1 MKKSNLS
8 ITYRAILSSLFNI
21 HLYKWLIVIILVGST
36 NLGQAFRLTGTIQ
49 GLPDNRVLVGADCV
63 VKIGRSGD
71 PVGSTSDEAGVF
83 VSEWSR
89 ELVENDSIV
98 INVSK
103 PGYESVREA
112 YLATGDSIQDIGV
125 IFLNQVNMLNEVTVD
140 AKAVT
145 VKDGNYLYNP
155 PKSIIESSNYAVDL
169 VGRLGVPGVIY
180 SPLSQSLSDI
190 SGSMLILVDGVES
203 NQEELKSLKS
213 SDVLNVE
220 YSHNVPLM
228 YASQY
233 KSVLN
238 VRMKKRDNGGS
249 WNIQDQNDFIGSAV
263 DAATAFRYYQGPSR
277 FLVNYSFS
285 YRHYHQVYDTNT
297 ISYLAPEL
305 QLETKTDSRSPFN
318 YKNNRASFQY
328 KYAPSPSMVFMA
340 TYSITGYHTLRKSF
354 KNIDDTLNGEYTANE
369 RTHQNNLTNN
379 LNLYFSKGFGQ
390 NNSLDISVNGIYNNQ
405 DYESNLRYDMQSDVT
420 DYANALNSKRYAL
433 NGISQYTHVFNDRS
447 RLSASYGFT
456 FSHTRNNYHL
466 TERLFNMHEGNQNI
480 YVQYQ
485 RAIGSKVWMLLRTG
499 LKIDHLTENGSPHT
513 YYNNLSA
520 ISFQYAIS
528 QKFNLEYT
536 GNFNTTTLQL
546 SLLQDN
552 PVQVNPYLINNGN
565 SNLKPYNILSNRVQL
580 SFANNNYSL
589 SLLGTNSHFF
599 DPIYS
604 TPLYDS
610 ELKAYLSRPENC
622 KYFDSTS
629 AMLSANI
636 WDIFKMF
643 QIGGYISYYHMKFEN
658 NNGWKNKQNT
668 VGGYIWL
675 NWIYKK
681 FVLGSSVSFLP
692 FGLNGYD
699 LGYLEGDANTY
710 MIQGE
715 YRPTPNLSLGLQWFW
730 MFDKKGWVYKTETR
744 APQYHSSSERQIR
757 NNSNWVRF
765 TLSYNLN
772 FGKTPKTQDRQQIID
787 AKDSQ
792 STFTDYSAK

>member
-49 GLPDNRVLVGADCV
+49 GLPDNQVLVGADCV

-71 PVGSTSDEAGVF
+71 PVRSTSDEAGVF
-83 VSEWSR
+83 VCEWSR
-89 ELVENDSIV
+89 ELVANDSIV

-112 YLATGDSIQDIGV
+112 YLASGDSIQDIGV

-140 AKAVT
+140 AKTVT

-277 FLVNYSFS
+277 FMVNYNFS

-318 YKNNRASFQY
+318 YKINSASFQY
-328 KYAPSPSMVFMA
+328 KYAPSPAMVFMA
-340 TYSITGYHTLRKSF
+340 TYSINGYNTLRKSF
-354 KNIDDTLNGEYTANE
+354 KNIDDTLNGEYTGNE

-390 NNSLDISVNGIYNNQ
+390 NNSLDISVNGNYNNQ

-456 FSHTRNNYHL
+456 VSHTRNNYHL
-466 TERLFNMHEGNQNI
+466 SDRLFDMNEANQNI

-485 RAIGSKVWMLLRTG
+485 RIIGSKVWMLLRTG

-589 SLLGTNSHFF
+589 SLLGTNYHFF

-604 TPLYDS
+604 TPIYDS

-636 WDIFKMF
+636 WDLFKMF

-668 VGGYIWL
+668 VGGNIWL

-730 MFDKKGWVYKTETR
+730 MFDKKGWVSKTETQ
-744 APQYHSSSERQIR
+744 APQYHSSTERQIR

-792 STFTDYSAK
+792 RTFTDYSAK